1 MPVIVVGADTEIGEA
16 IMDALL
22 PRSGEVR
29 AFVTSPASGAAL
41 RARDVKV
48 ALGDVSDGSHVGGA
62 ALNAFCAVLV
72 GEATCDS
79 RERSFADDPESVLA
93 AWVEG
98 LNDAGI
104 QRAIFVGQRPALE
117 TVRQLKAVAVHV
129 ATDQPP
135 AAVAAEVA
143 GLEDAAEVPQQ
154 LTL

>member
-1 MPVIVVGADTEIGEA
+1 MPVIVVGADTEMGEA

-29 AFVTSPASGAAL
+29 AFVTSPESAAAL

-48 ALGDVSDGSHVGGA
+48 ALGDVSDGSHIGGA
-62 ALNAFCAVLV
+62 ALNAFCAVLI
-72 GEATCDS
+72 GEATRDT

-98 LNDAGI
+98 LNEAGI
-104 QRAIFVGQRPALE
+104 QRAIFVGERPAAE
-117 TVRQLKAVAVHV
+117 TVRALQAVSVHV

-135 AAVAAEVA
+135 TTVAAEVA
-143 GLEDAAEVPQQ
+143 GLEDAAQVPQH